1 MGGRSRVAVRHAA
14 AVAHCSTV
22 EDAATLMKMLALPAS
37 PADEASCSGA
47 MASAIVDLALE
58 LQRTASFA
66 FPGKKVASLRD
77 GAFHLRRAG
86 APGSLLKKLGLLNSA
101 ASLLRHFDLA
111 WASSLRLELA
121 EALPAVSVLPQERET
136 ASSRDG
142 DASSAR
148 TSHRAEDDSG
158 ASSDLEAPSEAA
170 PAGDRAAAGP
180 DAAAGASVA
189 KLIERFEPPRLA
201 PAQGLPEHPRQ
212 PEGSHAPPRQD
223 EPQLGDQ
230 HEVPQAGQ
238 PLAAQPDAHP
248 LHDVLLHPD
257 GVPGAACAPLRDHDP
272 PAVPLPAVP
281 RADTP
286 PPLGTA
292 ALLRGAPWADDETD
306 ETEDGHNDDD
316 DALDRVAT
324 PEELPELAP
333 SGPSPQRAASPRPS
347 SPSGGGK
354 GKGKSSKGKGKGKR
368 ACQRRPRPPTFVE
381 ADQASPGDRPGI
393 IGAASAQE
401 LFGRITDGP
410 TDAESS
416 RSGRQVMMVIIGAL
430 SVATGAHRKDVER
443 AAKRHISRHFPAFK
457 AGGHYDQS
465 EQHCFFASAFDE
477 LFEALD
483 TYE

>member
-170 PAGDRAAAGP
+170 PAGDRTAAGP

-292 ALLRGAPWADDETD
+292 ALLRGAPWADDET
-306 ETEDGHNDDD
+306 EDDHND
-316 DALDRVAT
+316 DALDRVIV
-324 PEELPELAP
+324 PEDIPAP
-333 SGPSPQRAASPRPS
+333 APTSSPWPAAS
-347 SPSGGGK
+347 K
-354 GKGKSSKGKGKGKR
+354 GKGKSSKGKSRKGKDKR
-368 ACQRRPRPPTFVE
+368 APPPRSYVLPEPCSTIFGI
-381 ADQASPGDRPGI
+381 ADTGVVLPEKEVHAFER
-393 IGAASAQE
+393 
-401 LFGRITDGP
+401 LFGTW
-410 TDAESS
+410 
-416 RSGRQVMMVIIGAL
+416 GASQGGAKCAL
-430 SVATGAHRKDVER
+430 AALVATLSIRRLGRSHVNDWKAVR
-443 AAKRHISRHFPAFK
+443 AAVALHAAPVIKCLIESNACTCFLDANTECLLIEFHANHFTTVSDLVWREIS
-457 AGGHYDQS
+457 G
-465 EQHCFFASAFDE
+465 
-477 LFEALD
+477 L
-483 TYE
+483 